1 MSSTLDKVHI
11 LKSVSIF
18 SDAPDES
25 LEELTSVLEEVEV
38 QAGETIISRG
48 DIGTCMFVIVD
59 GMVRVHCDEHTV
71 AHLRQGDV
79 FGEMSVLDTER
90 RVASVTAV
98 EDSYLFRID
107 QQPLYELMSRRVEVV
122 RGIIHH
128 LCQMLRSRLH
138 DMDEDFRYMQQFARV
153 TAAATAVE
161 AGVFQPESLDE
172 VALRTDAL
180 GQLARVFQ
188 RMTREVQAREQR
200 LKQELQVLRIEID
213 RTRTASQVAEIT
225 DTDFFRELQ
234 SKVKYGMRRRNGGG

>member
-1 MSSTLDKVHI
+1 MSSTMDKVQI
-11 LKSVSIF
+11 LKGVSIF

-25 LEELTSVLEEVEV
+25 LEELTSVLEEIFVR
-38 QAGETIISRG
+38 AGETIIARG
-48 DIGTCMFVIVD
+48 EIGTCMFVIVD
-59 GMVRVHCDEHTV
+59 GKVRVHSDEHTV
-71 AHLRQGDV
+71 AHLGKGDV

-98 EDSYLFRID
+98 EDTCLYRID
-107 QQPLYELMSRRVEVV
+107 QQPLYELMGRRVEVV

-128 LCQMLRSRLH
+128 LCQMLRSRIH
-138 DMDEDFRYMQQFARV
+138 DMDEDFKYMQQFARV

-213 RTRTASQVAEIT
+213 RTRTAGQVSEIT
-225 DTDFFRELQ
+225 DSEFFRELQ
-234 SKVKYGMRRRNGGG
+234 NKVKNGMRRRNSGS